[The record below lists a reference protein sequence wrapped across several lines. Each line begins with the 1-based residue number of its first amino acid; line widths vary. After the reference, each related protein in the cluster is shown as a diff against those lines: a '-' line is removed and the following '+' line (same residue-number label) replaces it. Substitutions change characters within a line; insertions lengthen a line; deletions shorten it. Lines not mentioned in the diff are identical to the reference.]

1 MSSPNASIRAVLQTG
16 PPAAAKLFPLIVRQA
31 SHGPIHPK
39 PQGVATPPEILEACG
54 LDVGEFYQLLDW
66 LVGHG
71 LVEVGGEYPF
81 EEIRLTTAALAG
93 LLADSTSPA

>member
-1 MSSPNASIRAVLQTG
+1 MPTPHAGFRAVLQTG
-16 PPAAAKLFPLIVRQA
+16 PPAASKLFALIVRQA
-31 SHGPIHPK
+31 THGPIHPK
-39 PQGVATPPEILEACG
+39 AEGVATPPEILEACG

-81 EEIRLTTAALAG
+81 EEIRLTTVTRTELSAESNSAA
-93 LLADSTSPA
+93 